1 MIKYEKGY
9 QHEKSNL
16 LKYILIGVADA
27 AVIFLILIFVRPLL
41 HAGETTAQLIKDPI
55 NWAMAV
61 FCGAVAAW
69 SIWRKDNNKK

>member
-1 MIKYEKGY
+1 MK
-9 QHEKSNL
+9 KSAL

-41 HAGETTAQLIKDPI
+41 HAGETTAQLIKDPA

-61 FCGAVAAW
+61 FSGVIAAW
-69 SIWRKDNNKK
+69 SMWRKGNKK

>member
-1 MIKYEKGY
+1 MK
-9 QHEKSNL
+9 KSDL

-55 NWAMAV
+55 NLAMAV

>member
-1 MIKYEKGY
+1 MK
-9 QHEKSNL
+9 KSDL

-41 HAGETTAQLIKDPI
+41 HAGETTATLIKDPI
-55 NWAMAV
+55 NWALAV

-69 SIWRKDNNKK
+69 SMWRKENSKK